1 MLLESNGCLAFALC
15 TCHMHSYAVR
25 NAWGRKHCR
34 CHGCARGAT
43 RSAGMHACSKHVE
56 TNPGHTLRAIILW
69 HLHAC
74 CMHRIEGSRVQ
85 TLAGHAQANDEK
97 QHLPSFNCDAYV
109 SPQPQQTCKDE
120 VRKNC
125 TPRIHARTCTTC
137 TWATCQLSLVCM
149 VLLVFVAALLTV
161 KQMVWDSACT
171 IQHAADSCS
180 VFMSKSGVTKYVPI

>member
-1 MLLESNGCLAFALC
+1 MSPDCTVLAFDHFLNPARKQWLAC
-15 TCHMHSYAVR
+15 TCIVHLSYAWLRVQECMRAEALQMVR
-25 NAWGRKHCR
+25 LRTSVHYNLH
-34 CHGCARGAT
+34 
-43 RSAGMHACSKHVE
+43 GMHACSKHVE
-56 TNPGHTLRAIILW
+56 TNPGDTLRAIILW

-137 TWATCQLSLVCM
+137 T
-149 VLLVFVAALLTV
+149 
-161 KQMVWDSACT
+161 
-171 IQHAADSCS
+171 
-180 VFMSKSGVTKYVPI
+180 